1 MGLNGTHRNVNGEM
15 LNADPNATRSF
26 QRYHS
31 SALPRF
37 VSAISALSQRYL
49 SVISALSDT
58 VSYWFSL
65 VLVLSSTGSL

>member
-37 VSAISALSQRYL
+37 VSAISALSQPYL
-49 SVISALSDT
+49 TLCP
-58 VSYWFSL
+58 
-65 VLVLSSTGSL
+65 TGSL

>member
-1 MGLNGTHRNVNGEM
+1 MGLNGTHRNVNGEV

-37 VSAISALSQRYL
+37 VSAISALSQPYL
-49 SVISALSDT
+49 TLCP
-58 VSYWFSL
+58 
-65 VLVLSSTGSL
+65 TGSL